1 LVFAQQSVKTYLL
14 FFLFINFVLL
24 LKGILAKEIF
34 HKNSKMARKKHKR
47 KSKLGLAPGSLVF
60 TGQKKMAQVD
70 ITLMHYAEGHFEEK
84 FPKSIAE
91 VIQMKE
97 SFPGIN
103 WINIDGLH
111 DENTVEEICTYLG
124 IHNLT
129 MEDILSVGQRPKI
142 EEHTDYLHVVLKMF
156 MLDPADDSID
166 DEQLTFILKG
176 NTLISFQEKTGDV
189 FDGVRKRIQ
198 ENKGFIRKRGADY
211 LLYALLDSVVDHY
224 FIILEI
230 FGEKLED
237 VETALLENPD
247 KNTLNKLHLLR
258 RETLNLR
265 RSVYPLREVVSRFE
279 KLEEPIIHKDTQIFI
294 RDLYDHT
301 IQVIETIEV
310 FRDMASG
317 LLDLYMNSVSNKMN
331 EIMKVLTIMASIFIP
346 LTFIAGVYGMNF
358 EYMPELQYKNG
369 YFVVWLVMVLVFV
382 GMLVYFK
389 KKKWL

>member
-1 LVFAQQSVKTYLL
+1 M
-14 FFLFINFVLL
+14 
-24 LKGILAKEIF
+24 AK
-34 HKNSKMARKKHKR
+34 KRNKR
-47 KSKLGLAPGSLVF
+47 KSKSGLAPGTLVF
-60 TGQKKMAQVD
+60 TGVQKMAQVD
-70 ITLMHYAEGHFEEK
+70 INLIHYSEEHYEEK
-84 FPKSIAE
+84 KPKSIAE

-97 SFPGIN
+97 SFSGIS
-103 WINIDGLH
+103 WVNIDGLH
-111 DENTVEEICTYLG
+111 DENTIEEMCSFLG
-124 IHNLT
+124 IHRLT

-142 EEHTDYLHVVLKMF
+142 EEHAEYLHVVLKMF
-156 MLDPADDSID
+156 MLDPVDDTIE
-166 DEQLTFILKG
+166 DEQLSFILKG
-176 NTLISFQEKTGDV
+176 NTLITFQERTGDV
-189 FDGVRKRIQ
+189 FDSVRVRIK
-198 ENKGFIRKRGADY
+198 EGKGFIRKRGADY
-211 LLYALLDSVVDHY
+211 LLYALLDSVVDNY
-224 FIILEI
+224 FIILET

-258 RETLNLR
+258 RETLSLR

-279 KLEEPIIHKDTQIFI
+279 KIEEPFINPDIKVFI

-358 EYMPELQYKNG
+358 ENMPELTYKYG
-369 YFVVWLVMVLVFV
+369 YYVVWIVMILLII
-382 GMLVYFK
+382 GMLFYFK

>member
-1 LVFAQQSVKTYLL
+1 
-14 FFLFINFVLL
+14 
-24 LKGILAKEIF
+24 
-34 HKNSKMARKKHKR
+34 MARKRNKR
-47 KSKLGLAPGSLVF
+47 KSKSGLAPGTLLF
-60 TGQKKMAQVD
+60 TGVQKMTQVD
-70 ITLMHYAEGHFEEK
+70 INLIHYFEDYYEEK
-84 FPKSIAE
+84 KLKSIAE

-97 SFPGIN
+97 SFSGIS
-103 WINIDGLH
+103 WVNIDGLH
-111 DENTVEEICTYLG
+111 DENTIEEVCSYLG
-124 IHNLT
+124 IHKLT
-129 MEDILSVGQRPKI
+129 MEDILSIGQRPKI
-142 EEHTDYLHVVLKMF
+142 EEHTEYLHVVLKMF
-156 MLDPADDSID
+156 MLDSVDDTID
-166 DEQLTFILKG
+166 DEQLSFILKG
-176 NTLISFQEKTGDV
+176 NTLITFQERTGDV
-189 FDGVRKRIQ
+189 FDSVRKRIK
-198 ENKGFIRKRGADY
+198 EGKGFIRKRGADY
-211 LLYALLDSVVDHY
+211 LLYALLDSVVDNY
-224 FIILEI
+224 FIILET

-237 VETALLENPD
+237 VEIALLENPD

-279 KLEEPIIHKDTQIFI
+279 KIEEPFINPDIKVFI

-358 EYMPELQYKNG
+358 ENMPELTYKYG
-369 YFVVWLVMVLVFV
+369 YYVVWIVMILLII
-382 GMLVYFK
+382 GMLFYFK